1 MKHAF
6 LIAAAAASFS
16 VASADVIQTGPM
28 GGIYTFQTPFLYFSL
43 NNKGT
48 FGQSG
53 TSPGMNYDPAGS
65 STFVAN
71 KDFLTYG
78 TPWEGFAVK
87 GTGFYYNNNNS
98 EGGGVVQSG
107 VTNNSTASTI
117 DLTWAGSTTE
127 FDLTNHYVTT
137 LTSTRIDITTTITA
151 KAAITGLKFS
161 RSLDPDQDGA
171 VGNTSTTNELGLGSI
186 AATDIVVARGS
197 VRPDLVISLL
207 TTDPT
212 THAAAVISWNP
223 DPDLYLAGTNV
234 GNGDNI
240 IGLGFNIGSLAV
252 GATATFSYSYIFA
265 ATAADLSAATGSTS
279 SVITTLID
287 GTSPLVTGTTATFEG
302 GTVTPTT
309 TLTLPDVVVN
319 STYSGTVNTTGASIT
334 GSGTVVINGTK
345 FILAG
350 PDGISAD
357 GTLTTPTGNGVTLTG
372 AISGAG
378 ILENSG
384 GNNTISGANTSAGSS
399 IIGGSLTLGNTNSLG
414 NNGNAVSTGT
424 LILPNAGAS

>member
-6 LIAAAAASFS
+6 LIAAAAASIT
-16 VASADVIQTGPM
+16 VVSADVIQTGPT

-48 FGQSG
+48 FGQSR

-87 GTGFYYNNNNS
+87 GTGFSYNNNNS
-98 EGGGVVQSG
+98 AGGDVVQSG

-117 DLTWAGSTTE
+117 DLTWAGSTTQ

-212 THAAAVISWNP
+212 THAAAVTSWNP

-265 ATAADLSAATGSTS
+265 ATAADLSAATGSTGS
-279 SVITTLID
+279 TPPPPTTITTTID
-287 GTSPLVTGTTATFEG
+287 HSSPLVLGSVATFEG
-302 GTVTPTT
+302 GTVAPTS
-309 TLTLPDVVVN
+309 TLALPDVVVN
-319 STYSGTVNTTGASIT
+319 PTFTGKLDSTGASMT
-334 GSGTVVINGTK
+334 GSGTITINGTK
-345 FILAG
+345 FTLGGA
-350 PDGISAD
+350 SSLTFD
-357 GTLTTPTGNGVTLTG
+357 GTLTTLTGNGVNLTG

-378 ILENSG
+378 IL
-384 GNNTISGANTSAGSS
+384 
-399 IIGGSLTLGNTNSLG
+399 
-414 NNGNAVSTGT
+414 
-424 LILPNAGAS
+424 